1 MQTVALLYIA
11 NTVGSFVTLHMTI
24 NKDVYLQ
31 NIQLNL
37 PSMVLVKLVEHIWT
51 QQDKKKKNDA
61 TIRVFH
67 NSIEHLD
74 DRDDVLLMD
83 RTVTFLTLK
92 QLKIF
97 LLLLFL

>member
-51 QQDKKKKNDA
+51 QQDKKTNDA
-61 TIRVFH
+61 IIRVFH

>member
-1 MQTVALLYIA
+1 
-11 NTVGSFVTLHMTI
+11 MTI

-51 QQDKKKKNDA
+51 QQDKKTNDA
-61 TIRVFH
+61 IIRVFH